1 MGTGNY
7 IIHIHTRISPMK
19 NTIKAF
25 LVLAV
30 AAMAGCASH
39 HQAPPAASH
48 QISSAQASQNAQN
61 NALYGGPLTS
71 KAPSLAAYS
80 LSGYGK
86 PPKQ

>member
-1 MGTGNY
+1 
-7 IIHIHTRISPMK
+7 MK

-25 LVLAV
+25 LSVLAV

-39 HQAPPAASH
+39 HQAQPAAQH
-48 QISSAQASQNAQN
+48 RISTAQASQNAQN

>member
-1 MGTGNY
+1 
-7 IIHIHTRISPMK
+7 MK

-25 LVLAV
+25 LSVLAV

-39 HQAPPAASH
+39 HPGRAQPAAPH
-48 QISSAQASQNAQN
+48 RISNAQASRNAQN

-71 KAPSLAAYS
+71 KAPSLAAYN

>member
-1 MGTGNY
+1 
-7 IIHIHTRISPMK
+7 MK

-25 LVLAV
+25 LSVLAV
-30 AAMAGCASH
+30 AAMSGCASH
-39 HQAPPAASH
+39 HPCRAQPAAAPH
-48 QISSAQASQNAQN
+48 RISNAQASQNAQN

-71 KAPSLAAYS
+71 KAPSLAAYT